1 VRCEGYQ
8 RSECR
13 LRNATESV
21 RAALGLGRDCT
32 APVARQVSQIWA
44 LHEMAKC
51 FKREE
56 GDRML
61 FAMHAVRILCPPPRC
76 PLDLQRQRQEMPD
89 CYFKR

>member
-1 VRCEGYQ
+1 M
-8 RSECR
+8 
-13 LRNATESV
+13 
-21 RAALGLGRDCT
+21 
-32 APVARQVSQIWA
+32 SQIWA

-89 CYFKR
+89 CYFKI